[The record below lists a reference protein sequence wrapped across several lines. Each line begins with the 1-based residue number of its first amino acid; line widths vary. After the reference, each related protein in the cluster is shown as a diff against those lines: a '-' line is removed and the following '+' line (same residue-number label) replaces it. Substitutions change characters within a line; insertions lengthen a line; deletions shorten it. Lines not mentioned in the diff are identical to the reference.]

1 MLTEIG
7 ENGIEQKHIISNL
20 SNILSGLLFGALIKL
35 LTLLPLSIPM
45 LLVLIVPL
53 IFPLFSVAYMAKKVE
68 IDEAK
73 TRMMTNPITSRDQEA
88 SVVIALFVVGILF
101 VIGLGISVLFWFL

>member
-1 MLTEIG
+1 V
-7 ENGIEQKHIISNL
+7 
-20 SNILSGLLFGALIKL
+20 
-35 LTLLPLSIPM
+35 
-45 LLVLIVPL
+45 VLILPL
-53 IFPLFSVAYMAKKVE
+53 IFPLFSVACMAKKVE

-73 TRMMTNPITSRDQEA
+73 ARMMTNPITSRDQEA